1 LDFDAAYQALPAFDA
16 PDGPS
21 TPAEPS
27 PAATPSPTEPV
38 PTDEDDG
45 SLDLRVPEKA
55 PEALDGEGEEEEAA
69 VDEDGAEDADGTE
82 AEDDRDWLIER
93 AQRADEL
100 EAWKAQQE
108 AGRKEAEAVAY
119 WDDRL
124 AKANA
129 AFAAREEV
137 IYQNAEQSLN
147 GIAYLRTE
155 MAKLNNEANAW
166 YGQYRDNREQALW
179 QFAHAQAIPQH
190 AARVAE
196 HYKLPKEV
204 VNDLLEYPPEMMER
218 EAQKIRRNLINERN
232 AQKKID
238 QLRRKEA
245 ARKIA
250 ASTVAPGSGRAGGG
264 KAFSEMSVE
273 EGNSSIPWT
282 RGR

>member
-1 LDFDAAYQALPAFDA
+1 LDFDAAYSALPAFDA
-16 PDGPS
+16 PDGPP
-21 TPAEPS
+21 TPAVPS
-27 PAATPSPTEPV
+27 PAATPDVTEPV
-38 PTDEDDG
+38 LTDEDDG
-45 SLDLRVPEKA
+45 SLDLRVPE
-55 PEALDGEGEEEEAA
+55 PEGTGEDEEAP
-69 VDEDGAEDADGTE
+69 DSDDGAEDADGAE
-82 AEDDRDWLIER
+82 PEDDRDWLIER

-100 EAWKAQQE
+100 EREFAQQK
-108 AGRKEAEAVAY
+108 ASRQEAEAVAY

-124 AKANA
+124 DKANK

-190 AARVAE
+190 AARVAD
-196 HYKLPKEV
+196 HYKLPQEA
-204 VNDLLEYPPEMMER
+204 VNELLDYPPDQMER
-218 EAQKIRRNLINERN
+218 EAQKMRKRLIKERTT
-232 AQKKID
+232 QKQID

-250 ASTVAPGSGRAGGG
+250 AATVAPGSGRGASG
-264 KAFSEMSVE
+264 AALSEMSFE
-273 EGNSSIPWT
+273 DGYASIPWS